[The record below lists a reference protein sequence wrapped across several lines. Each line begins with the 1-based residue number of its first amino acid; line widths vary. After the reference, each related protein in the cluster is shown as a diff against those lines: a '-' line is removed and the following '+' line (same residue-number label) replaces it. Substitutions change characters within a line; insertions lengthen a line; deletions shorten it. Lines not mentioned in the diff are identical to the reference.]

1 MPSRQNK
8 PQKNRWGSVRP
19 YTRHTNPCRHKGDS
33 NFHDCR
39 CPKWLYLHKRGQM
52 PQQFSLNT
60 PSWAEAM
67 ELAAEHLRLL
77 DPEIAAA
84 RAAKKSEEQK
94 TLTIADAIQLWLDR
108 TASERGRDSSTYA
121 QYRSTFG
128 WVDGKG
134 QVHGTL
140 LKFIEE
146 YNAEHPD
153 ALITTINQMGPLV
166 CQRWRDS
173 HWFGELSGT
182 TRNNRWGVVRSFFNF
197 LFERGVVQ
205 SNPALAIKRPPKPDY
220 FAHVPFT
227 SEQYKA
233 ILEQADW
240 CVDDRVRD
248 GEREVYCRRLRQLI
262 ELLRQT
268 GMDLIDAV
276 LFAPSVQIKI
286 ERIDSVS
293 VPVLRYHRTK
303 TGVAAVVPVPRAVA
317 EMLEHIPS
325 VPQSSTET
333 PFRYRGNLIK
343 SDVHNWSR
351 RIHKLFELADIA
363 EVQLLRKDGN
373 PAFDEFG
380 TPITKPP
387 DVKMFRHTFAV
398 ACLSAGMREEAV
410 AKMLGHVS
418 TDMVRKYY
426 APWCKQR
433 DDAHVR
439 EVHQFHRRGNAEA
452 KKQKKNSP

>member
-1 MPSRQNK
+1 
-8 PQKNRWGSVRP
+8 
-19 YTRHTNPCRHKGDS
+19 
-33 NFHDCR
+33 
-39 CPKWLYLHKRGQM
+39 
-52 PQQFSLNT
+52 
-60 PSWAEAM
+60 M
-67 ELAAEHLRLL
+67 ELAAEHLRLF

-84 RAAKKSEEQK
+84 RAAKKLEEQK

-108 TASERGRDSSTYA
+108 TASDCGRDSSTYA

-140 LKFIEE
+140 LGFIEE

-153 ALITTINQMGPLV
+153 ALITTINQMDPHI
-166 CQRWRDS
+166 CQVWRDS
-173 HWFGELSGT
+173 DWFGELSRT
-182 TRNNRWGVVRSFFNF
+182 TRNQRWGVVRSFFNF
-197 LFERGVVQ
+197 LFERRVIQ
-205 SNPALAIKRPPKPDY
+205 SNPVLAIKRPPKPDY
-220 FAHVPFT
+220 FAHIPFT
-227 SEQYKA
+227 PEQFTA

-240 CVDDRVRD
+240 YVDNRVRD
-248 GEREVYCRRLRQLI
+248 GEREVYCHRLRQLI

-276 LFAPSVQIKI
+276 LFTPSVQIKN
-286 ERIDSVS
+286 ERIDGDL

-303 TGVAAVVPVPRAVA
+303 TGVEAVIPLRRVVA

-325 VPQSSTET
+325 APQSLTET
-333 PFRYRGNLIK
+333 PFRYGGTLVK

-351 RIHKLFELADIA
+351 RIHKLFELAGIT
-363 EVQLLRKDGN
+363 ELQLVLKDGR
-373 PAFDEFG
+373 PAFDKSG
-380 TPITKPP
+380 TAITKPP
-387 DVKMFRHTFAV
+387 DAKMFRHTFAV
-398 ACLSAGMREEAV
+398 ACLLAGMREEAV

-418 TDMVRKYY
+418 TDMVRRYY

-439 EVHQFHRRGNAEA
+439 EVHQFHRRGSAEV
-452 KKQKKNSP
+452 KKSKKNSP